1 MNEPLYLMHCV
12 PDLARLTLWAQRH
25 GWLTRQGDLGYALH
39 ALLRSAFG
47 DMAPQPFAYQGER
60 AGLLGYTHHAPALL
74 AEAAALASPEV
85 AAALGLQAGPM
96 CPGLNVRAMPNLWR
110 SGQVL
115 GFEVRLRP
123 TQRNGRS
130 GLERDVFLCAVE
142 QPRAPD
148 VAPPQREIVYLDWL
162 AAQFTR
168 HAGAKVLDAS
178 VTGFM
183 LSDVVRR
190 RQAGAGEDQRAK
202 RHVGGPEARF
212 SGLLEVGDP
221 QAFVAGLARGLGRH
235 RAFGLGMVLLKPA
248 ARALGG
254 RSD

>member
-60 AGLLGYTHHAPALL
+60 AGLLGYTRHAPESL
-74 AEAAALASPEV
+74 ADAAALALPDV

-96 CPGLNVRAMPNLWR
+96 CPGLSVRAMPSHWR

-115 GFEVRLRP
+115 GFEVCLRP

-142 QPRAPD
+142 QPRSPD
-148 VAPPQREIVYLDWL
+148 AAPPQREAVYLDWL

-190 RQAGAGEDQRAK
+190 QQAGAGNGERAK
-202 RHVGGPEARF
+202 RHIGGPEARF
-212 SGLLEVGDP
+212 AGLLEVDDP
-221 QAFVAGLARGLGRH
+221 QAFAAGLARGLGRH
-235 RAFGLGMVLLKPA
+235 RAFGFGMVLLKPA
-248 ARALGG
+248 ARALV
-254 RSD
+254 